1 MGFYFYPRGGSA
13 HACRSIATELG
24 RNGID
29 VTLVAG
35 SRSDIGE
42 HGAAQ
47 EFFADA
53 PTCARSTSRPPFAAT
68 IRSLST
74 EAPERHRCTPPTRIG
89 RAPRIP

>member
-29 VTLVAG
+29 VTLLAG

-47 EFFADA
+47 DFFAGADLRPVDFTPGAPQRRSARLRRRARDGADA
-53 PTCARSTSRPPFAAT
+53 R
-68 IRSLST
+68 LL
-74 EAPERHRCTPPTRIG
+74 
-89 RAPRIP
+89 